1 MKALF
6 FFSSIQKLR
15 KHNSH
20 NCTLHS
26 YAHTPLANNSRLYN
40 YTIIYTLTTS
50 NNNNKKSMAERL
62 SQITSHFTSHK
73 HKGTVPTKIGV
84 KSPDDVVIVD
94 AVRTAIT
101 RGNKGGFKD
110 TVP

>member
-1 MKALF
+1 M
-6 FFSSIQKLR
+6 
-15 KHNSH
+15 
-20 NCTLHS
+20 T
-26 YAHTPLANNSRLYN
+26 
-40 YTIIYTLTTS
+40 
-50 NNNNKKSMAERL
+50 ERL
-62 SQITSHFTSHK
+62 SQIASHLTSP
-73 HKGTVPTKIGV
+73 KGTVPTKIGV